1 MLQAEKV
8 MRRVILINKKRY
20 ISAKY
25 EGVKDK
31 GKVLAKGVEI
41 ARRDNCGMVVKCMTG
56 VVDAFLLEGD
66 EKKALG
72 MIESTLRDLLGGRTD
87 LGDLVVSKA
96 ITKEEYATK
105 GIPAHVAVAKRMQA
119 RDPSYEAGPAERIP
133 YVIVANGGRTVA
145 ERAEDPL
152 WAINHQMPLDVTYYV
167 DKQLAGP
174 VARILMWKYGSAQDK
189 HCIETVEAQLRE
201 LQERGDPES
210 YEARTRINAC
220 HKALVKS
227 IKMMQDH
234 VVERFFGPA
243 ALAKYPR
250 KIQNTSSKKGAID
263 SFFKRDAAPK
273 ASAAA
278 DIEDLT
284 KQAAEA
290 KLKCDKCR
298 GYSDEVEIRC
308 VCKDCATLFKRASLN
323 VRIKNLQ

>member
-25 EGVKDK
+25 EGVDDK

-41 ARRDNCGMVVKCMTG
+41 ARRDNCGMVVKCMSG
-56 VVDAFLLEGD
+56 VVDAFLLQGD
-66 EKKALG
+66 EPKALG
-72 MIESTLRDLLGGRTD
+72 TIDSTLRELLGGRTD

-96 ITKEEYATK
+96 ITKEEYVKT
-105 GIPAHVAVAKRMQA
+105 IPAHVAVAKRMQL

-133 YVIVANGGRTVA
+133 YIIVANGGRTIA
-145 ERAEDPL
+145 DRAEDPL

-167 DKQLAGP
+167 ENQLAGP
-174 VARILMWKYGSAQDK
+174 VARILMWKYGSEQDK
-189 HCIETVEAQLRE
+189 HCIEAAEQQLRALQEKGEAQSGE
-201 LQERGDPES
+201 E
-210 YEARTRINAC
+210 RTRVINA

-227 IKMMQDH
+227 MAIMQKH

-243 ALAKYPR
+243 ALARYPH
-250 KIQNTSSKKGAID
+250 KVQNTSGRKGAID
-263 SFFKRDAAPK
+263 SFFKRDAARSAT
-273 ASAAA
+273 ASA
-278 DIEDLT
+278 DIEDLQ

-290 KLKCDKCR
+290 KTKCDKCR
-298 GYSDEVEIRC
+298 GYADEVEIKC
-308 VCKDCATLFKRASLN
+308 VCKECINLYKRASIA